1 MLSCVWSTHDK
12 QHDWIFFLFFFLK
25 KIHIFFYK
33 LKKEINEIR
42 KRRKKEGEK
51 VGKIKA
57 EKMPLLKHK
66 TNEMKEIESFE
77 R

>member
-1 MLSCVWSTHDK
+1 MLSCVWSTH
-12 QHDWIFFLFFFLK
+12 
-25 KIHIFFYK
+25 
-33 LKKEINEIR
+33 EE
-42 KRRKKEGEK
+42 RRKKEGEK

-57 EKMPLLKHK
+57 GKMPLLKHK